1 MTRNCAGANA
11 GAPFSEN
18 VMIIWDEDDVW
29 GPNKNTR
36 CAICHDRLR
45 LPVVMWDAGYIDD
58 EGYVVPHTAYVC
70 NECCIRMCH
79 GLHADMTKI
88 IAAKKIEKFGFHC
101 SAMRARGGFLCTTG
115 TGTEQ

>member
-79 GLHADMTKI
+79 GPPGTADDPLRHGHWRANRPAGNWVHAGCI
-88 IAAKKIEKFGFHC
+88 HPYQAAGRWK
-101 SAMRARGGFLCTTG
+101 
-115 TGTEQ
+115 